1 MIATTP
7 QDSSH
12 TACQPTGDGHCT
24 LADRGFHLIGI
35 GGAGMSVVAQLLTAR
50 GARSPDLMPM
60 AVPPSTI

>member
-35 GGAGMSVVAQLLTAR
+35 GGAGVSGGEAGRYCDTAR
-50 GARSPDLMPM
+50 VFPHNEQ
-60 AVPPSTI
+60 